1 MGKERDIQIL
11 QYKIND
17 IDKKIK
23 QFQENKISNKKID
36 NLKILKLKYETELE
50 ELETE

>member
-1 MGKERDIQIL
+1 MNKERDIQIL

-23 QFQENKISNKKID
+23 QFQEYKISNKKID
-36 NLKILKLKYETELE
+36 NLEILKLKYETELE